1 MDPAR
6 LIEALL
12 KNPAAGA
19 AAGGLAG
26 SVLGSL
32 LGGKG
37 GTKKLAKAGGLAL
50 VGAVAW
56 KAWQHYQQSQGG
68 QGGPGGQGDHGA
80 GTGAYTRP
88 AGGAVPALPA
98 AFDLDSVTARA
109 SGTALRVVGA
119 MVAAAKAD
127 GVVEPAERA
136 RIAARMDE
144 AGLDA
149 GERRAV
155 DDLLDRPLDLE
166 AVVAGIDSA
175 ELAAEVYAASAL
187 AVYPASRA
195 ERSYLDL
202 LAARLG
208 VEQGLAREIDQGV
221 ETALRT

>member
-1 MDPAR
+1 MNRGFDPRGMDPAR

-12 KNPAAGA
+12 RNPGASA

-37 GTKKLAKAGGLAL
+37 GTKKLVKAGGLAL

-68 QGGPGGQGDHGA
+68 ASGLGTAPAGA
-80 GTGAYTRP
+80 GGVR
-88 AGGAVPALPA
+88 ALPA
-98 AFDLDSVTARA
+98 AFDLESATARA

-136 RIAARMDE
+136 RIAARIDE

-149 GERRAV
+149 GERRVV

-166 AVVAGIDSA
+166 SVVAGVDSA

-221 ETALRT
+221 ETALRA